1 MEEKVQIPEQ
11 PKRRRWLLWAAIL
24 AGAAFL
30 GILASGV
37 TYAVR
42 VTRAAPP
49 LDLARLSQLSQITTV
64 VDREGRPL
72 GLLMTD
78 GSREPISSLAEVSPD
93 LVHGVIAVEDKDFY
107 HHPGVDIQAIFR
119 ALWQNIRGQQIVS
132 GASTLTQQTV
142 KLVFFPDQARTL
154 TRKIQE
160 ALLAIELERK
170 LSKDEILT
178 TYLNWAYFGQ
188 VGTMNVYGAEQ
199 AAHTFFGVNAKDLN
213 LAEAA
218 MLAALPNNPSLF
230 SPYSHFSAAKERQ
243 SLVLSRMLEQH
254 YINEEQY
261 RQALAFDIQ
270 KALRPISQHSAAKYP
285 YILDEVQ
292 DDAASLLVQRGL
304 APDLDKAKELL
315 ATGGFRIET
324 TIDRDLQDRVNEAV
338 SGQSYRPDIGYSA
351 LLNGRPTPIKN
362 AMEQVGAA
370 VVNNSDGSILAV
382 YGGRDYNRDQID
394 HARLPR
400 QPGSTMKPIGVYGP
414 AVDRGLIGSGSGVD
428 DVPTSW
434 PGYRPNNFD
443 NRFHGMMTVRE
454 ALVQSYNIP
463 ALQVFSRLGP
473 GVGMEY
479 LKKLGITTLTPDD
492 AVISAGI
499 GGVSRGLTVE
509 EATNAFTV
517 FPNQGSVHP
526 VHLITKI
533 VDRDGRTVYQHANQT
548 TQVFSPAASY
558 ILTDMLRD
566 VVRRG
571 TGSAVGRRFPSMAVA
586 GKTGTTDDDRDSW
599 FIGFTPDVTIGVWV
613 GYNYPFPLHPVPGV
627 SPRDERPRA
636 VQVFADILQRARGG
650 PWLHTASFPSAPSG
664 VVRVSV
670 CSKSGELPT
679 ALCRAAGTVVSE
691 LFVKGTE
698 PKTACDVH
706 VRAAYTVIDGKKY
719 RATTATPPD
728 EIRWGIFIQRKA
740 HPPGPA
746 PTDAGLEVPSTPDPR
761 GGEVLPLGG
770 GDTPQPTPSEGQ
782 SAPGTNS
789 GNGNGQQEQNGGAP
803 GHPPGTTPGA
813 GNE

>member
-11 PKRRRWLLWAAIL
+11 PKRRRWLLWVAIL

-30 GILASGV
+30 VILASGV

-382 YGGRDYNRDQID
+382 YAGRDYNRDQID

-414 AVDRGLIGSGSGVD
+414 AVDRGLI
-428 DVPTSW
+428 
-434 PGYRPNNFD
+434 
-443 NRFHGMMTVRE
+443 
-454 ALVQSYNIP
+454 
-463 ALQVFSRLGP
+463 
-473 GVGMEY
+473 
-479 LKKLGITTLTPDD
+479 
-492 AVISAGI
+492 
-499 GGVSRGLTVE
+499 
-509 EATNAFTV
+509 
-517 FPNQGSVHP
+517 
-526 VHLITKI
+526 
-533 VDRDGRTVYQHANQT
+533 
-548 TQVFSPAASY
+548 
-558 ILTDMLRD
+558 
-566 VVRRG
+566 
-571 TGSAVGRRFPSMAVA
+571 
-586 GKTGTTDDDRDSW
+586 
-599 FIGFTPDVTIGVWV
+599 
-613 GYNYPFPLHPVPGV
+613 
-627 SPRDERPRA
+627 
-636 VQVFADILQRARGG
+636 
-650 PWLHTASFPSAPSG
+650 
-664 VVRVSV
+664 
-670 CSKSGELPT
+670 
-679 ALCRAAGTVVSE
+679 
-691 LFVKGTE
+691 
-698 PKTACDVH
+698 
-706 VRAAYTVIDGKKY
+706 
-719 RATTATPPD
+719 
-728 EIRWGIFIQRKA
+728 
-740 HPPGPA
+740 
-746 PTDAGLEVPSTPDPR
+746 
-761 GGEVLPLGG
+761 
-770 GDTPQPTPSEGQ
+770 
-782 SAPGTNS
+782 
-789 GNGNGQQEQNGGAP
+789 
-803 GHPPGTTPGA
+803 
-813 GNE
+813 